1 MEDVG
6 LTANA
11 DDIVDKLTGN
21 NSGSQKEEGMAAFM
35 DRFASTV
42 QLMTQVV
49 LSLQVLLCTDV
60 AAMGCHVD
68 NLNCGIGLG
77 TSTPSVATV

>member
-1 MEDVG
+1 
-6 LTANA
+6 
-11 DDIVDKLTGN
+11 
-21 NSGSQKEEGMAAFM
+21 MAAFM